1 MKRFSQ
7 FKLKKLILLF
17 VAAVVIILLYYA
29 FPSYYYYDGLHVQA
43 QLPQIQQSPQQQ
55 KPLPTIGIKIISPS
69 TGQQVPIGP
78 LTISGT
84 STDNA
89 TTDCTVYADWNN
101 TKPFQKAIATG
112 SGGVN
117 DYSTWKYTYTNNYH
131 LITNGT
137 NDLTSKLSCIS
148 SPTNLT
154 KFYSVNVIGISTM
167 TNNKTG
173 ATSAEE
179 VQQQESPTIDNTT
192 TNVTLDNGTTT
203 VVEEERLRVKD
214 NISSPTSIP
223 IPLVAN
229 DFAFDRVNVNITS
242 PKSGQEVPVGNLT
255 IAGHSSDNLA
265 NDCIVYTNW
274 NGQNPLQIAK
284 ALGPAGANDYS
295 TWSFTYTPAYHAI
308 TNGTNE
314 LTAQISCLDDDS
326 NNNNNTTAT
335 YLTNYYR
342 VNVTGVT
349 ETSSSSAE
357 RTTSSEAEKEQTNGG
372 SGSIPIPLPS
382 PLPSSPPS
390 TQKQEEEDK
399 DVEKEEPEPE
409 PEPQPEA
416 EPEPEPEPEPQP
428 TTPLTE
434 EDDDI
439 TEDTDEQ
446 GGNTVKQEKKVK
458 EVQEEDNAQKQLQQ
472 MLEKAGKINEDV
484 QQKVEKA
491 KEDILEEIKKGFK

>member
-7 FKLKKLILLF
+7 FNLKKLILLF
-17 VAAVVIILLYYA
+17 VTVVVIILLYHS
-29 FPSYYYYDGLHVQA
+29 FPVYYYDALHVQA
-43 QLPQIQQSPQQQ
+43 QLQQLPQPSLQQQSP
-55 KPLPTIGIKIISPS
+55 PIIGIKITSPT
-69 TGQQVPIGP
+69 TGQQVPVGQ
-78 LTISGT
+78 LTISGR
-84 STDNA
+84 STDNP

-101 TKPFQKAIATG
+101 LKPFQKAIATG
-112 SGGVN
+112 PGGVN
-117 DYSTWKYTYTNNYH
+117 DYSTWNYTYTNNYH

-137 NDLTSKLSCIS
+137 NELTSKLSCIS

-154 KFYSVNVIGISTM
+154 KFYSVNLIGIATM

-179 VQQQESPTIDNTT
+179 VQQQSPTIDNTT
-192 TNVTLDNGTTT
+192 STTNVILDNRTET
-203 VVEEERLRVKD
+203 VVEERLRVND

-223 IPLVAN
+223 VPLVAN

-242 PKSGQEVPVGNLT
+242 PKSGQQVPVGNLT
-255 IAGHSSDNLA
+255 IAGHSSDNPA

-284 ALGPAGANDYS
+284 ALGPGGVNDYS

-308 TNGTNE
+308 INGTNE
-314 LTAQISCLDDDS
+314 LTAQISCLDGDS
-326 NNNNNTTAT
+326 NNNNNNKTNNTAT

-342 VNVTGVT
+342 VNVTGIT
-349 ETSSSSAE
+349 EASSSE
-357 RTTSSEAEKEQTNGG
+357 RTTSSEEQKEQTNSVG
-372 SGSIPIPLPS
+372 SSAPIPTPS
-382 PLPSSPPS
+382 PVPSSPPS

-409 PEPQPEA
+409 PQPEA
-416 EPEPEPEPEPQP
+416 EPEPEPEPQP

-434 EDDDI
+434 EDDDK
-439 TEDTDEQ
+439 TEDADEEE
-446 GGNTVKQEKKVK
+446 GNTVKQEKKVK
-458 EVQEEDNAQKQLQQ
+458 EIQEEDKVQEQLKQ
-472 MLEKAGKINEDV
+472 MLEKAGKINEEV
-484 QQKVEKA
+484 QQKVDKA

>member
-17 VAAVVIILLYYA
+17 VAVVVIILLYYA
-29 FPSYYYYDGLHVQA
+29 FPVYYYDALHVQA
-43 QLPQIQQSPQQQ
+43 QLQQLPQPSQQQ
-55 KPLPTIGIKIISPS
+55 KPPPPILGIKIISPS
-69 TGQQVPIGP
+69 TGQQVPAGE

-112 SGGVN
+112 SGGAN
-117 DYSTWKYTYTNNYH
+117 DYSTWNYTYTNDYH

-154 KFYSVNVIGISTM
+154 KFYSVNLIGIATM

-173 ATSAEE
+173 ATAPKL
-179 VQQQESPTIDNTT
+179 QLQESPTIDNNTT
-192 TNVTLDNGTTT
+192 TNVTSDNGTTT
-203 VVEEERLRVKD
+203 VVEEERLRGKD
-214 NISSPTSIP
+214 NISSLTSIP

-229 DFAFDRVNVNITS
+229 NFAFDRVNVNITS
-242 PKSGQEVPVGNLT
+242 HKSGQEVPVGNLT
-255 IAGHSSDNLA
+255 IAGHSSDNPA
-265 NDCIVYTNW
+265 TDCTVYTDW
-274 NGQNPLQIAK
+274 NNTKPFLKAIAT
-284 ALGPAGANDYS
+284 GSGGANDYS

-308 TNGTNE
+308 RNGTNE
-314 LTAQISCLDDDS
+314 LIAQISCLDED
-326 NNNNNTTAT
+326 NNSNNTTPT

-342 VNVTGVT
+342 VNVIGIT
-349 ETSSSSAE
+349 EASSSE
-357 RTTSSEAEKEQTNGG
+357 RTTSSEEEKEQTNDVG
-372 SGSIPIPLPS
+372 SAPIPIPS
-382 PLPSSPPS
+382 PLPSSPS

-409 PEPQPEA
+409 PQPEA
-416 EPEPEPEPEPQP
+416 EPEPEPEPQP
-428 TTPLTE
+428 TTSLKE
-434 EDDDI
+434 EDDDK
-439 TEDTDEQ
+439 TEDTDEE
-446 GGNTVKQEKKVK
+446 GNTAKEEKKVE
-458 EVQEEDNAQKQLQQ
+458 EVHEEDNAQEQLQQ

-491 KEDILEEIKKGFK
+491 KEDILEEIKKGLK